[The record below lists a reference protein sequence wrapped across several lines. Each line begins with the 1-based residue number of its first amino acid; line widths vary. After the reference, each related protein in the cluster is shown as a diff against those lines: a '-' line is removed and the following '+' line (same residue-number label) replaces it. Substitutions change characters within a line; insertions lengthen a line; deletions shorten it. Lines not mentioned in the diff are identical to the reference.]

1 MSAACTGFIVEMPA
15 LLWFALVVFALTI
28 TPGPGVIYVTARAA
42 SQGRLAGFASAFGI
56 ESGEVLWLVAAAT
69 GIGALLA
76 ASPDAFTFLRLAGA
90 AYLVFLGIQRWRHAE
105 KVEVPAPAS
114 LGRLF
119 AQGVVTQVLNP
130 KVMVFF
136 VAFLP
141 QFLDP
146 SRAIGPQVAVLG
158 VVYVAVAVAV
168 DTAYVLASTAVA
180 RRLLSSRTAQR
191 RTAQAS
197 AATYVALGVITAV
210 EGGARA

>member
-1 MSAACTGFIVEMPA
+1 MPTLA
-15 LLWFALVVFALTI
+15 WFALVVFVLTV
-28 TPGPGVIYVTARAA
+28 TPGPGVLYVTARAA
-42 SQGRLAGFASAFGI
+42 SQGRRAGVASMLGI
-56 ESGEVLWLVAAAT
+56 ESGEVIWLVAAAT

-105 KVEVPAPAS
+105 TVEVPGPAPLA
-114 LGRLF
+114 RLYV
-119 AQGVVTQVLNP
+119 QGVVTQVLNP

-146 SRAIGPQVAVLG
+146 ARPIAPQVAVLG
-158 VVYVAVAVAV
+158 VVYIAVAVAV
-168 DTAYVLASTAVA
+168 DTAYVIASSAVA
-180 RRLLSSRTAQR
+180 RRLMTSRTAQR

-197 AATYVALGVITAV
+197 AATYVALGVATAL
-210 EGGARA
+210 GGARA